1 MPPPSAPTPGSL
13 YLHSIPYVPTRNDWQ
28 RVQGNVLTLM
38 CATKTDHGF
47 IFEGSTRGGTVLPK
61 PDPVLFPGHLGKA
74 LIGMD
79 GVIWA
84 MPVDTFMSGGTVPPA
99 VDPCA
104 PTRVDAL
111 PSLLSPNLAVR
122 HTVVP
127 DTLVFIPLVEGN
139 FRDRPYEQETGG
151 GFSTRSKRGRE
162 THRQQHDRFGQDGAR
177 RPRGVGGR

>member
-1 MPPPSAPTPGSL
+1 MRQK
-13 YLHSIPYVPTRNDWQ
+13 H
-28 RVQGNVLTLM
+28 
-38 CATKTDHGF
+38 HGF
-47 IFEGSTRGGTVLPK
+47 IFEGSTRGGTVSPK
-61 PDPVLFPGHLGKA
+61 PDPVLFAGHLGKA

-84 MPVDTFMSGGTVPPA
+84 MLVDTFMSDGTLHPA

-122 HTVVP
+122 HTMVP
-127 DTLVFIPLVEGN
+127 DTLVFLPLVEGR
-139 FRDRPYEQETGG
+139 FRGRPYEQETGG
-151 GFSTRSKRGRE
+151 GFSSWSKRGRVM
-162 THRQQHDRFGQDGAR
+162 HRRQHGRFGQDDAR